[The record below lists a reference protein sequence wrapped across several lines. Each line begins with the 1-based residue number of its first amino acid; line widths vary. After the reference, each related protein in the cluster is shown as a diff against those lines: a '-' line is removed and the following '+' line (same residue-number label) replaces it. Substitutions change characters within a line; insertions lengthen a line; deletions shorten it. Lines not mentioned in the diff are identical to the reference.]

1 MKHPA
6 NILTIF
12 SPFYAVSSAG
22 AGGFSSAEPTT
33 ATTDVLPIIESET
46 TTPTQHEEIIDVY
59 APAGKLGM
67 VVDTPGEGPPIIHA
81 VKDTSPLAGKMLVG
95 DRLVALDDVDVSTMT
110 AVRVSKLLSRKS
122 NNEFR
127 KLTVVRMVTK
137 D

>member
-1 MKHPA
+1 MKPS
-6 NILTIF
+6 LPYLSF
-12 SPFYAVSSAG
+12 LCAVSSAR
-22 AGGFSSAEPTT
+22 AAGFSSAELTET
-33 ATTDVLPIIESET
+33 ATVVLPIIESEAP
-46 TTPTQHEEIIDVY
+46 TPTHHEEIIDVY